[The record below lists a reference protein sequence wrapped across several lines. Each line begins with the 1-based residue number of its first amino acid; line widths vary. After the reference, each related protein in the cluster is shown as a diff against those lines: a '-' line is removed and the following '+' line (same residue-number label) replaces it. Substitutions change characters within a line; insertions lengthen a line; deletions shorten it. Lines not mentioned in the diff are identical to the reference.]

1 MANIGLLQMQR
12 DLASGKRNLE
22 RTASDSL
29 NTRAGIGA
37 MTGLLSRAL
46 MKNLSDVGG
55 EFGSTMEGL
64 SPFVEGLGTYAGRR
78 LGSMGSLPVS
88 SGNRFFKTAEEDI
101 EKYLGQR
108 DLFSGIKTGLLGF
121 ARPKPKQ
128 PKINTSST
136 SLDNY
141 KMMTGQEQLSLDDYM
156 DKTGQIGQTY
166 EVGSSANYPPLG
178 ATNMPPFQ

>member
-55 EFGSTMEGL
+55 EFGSAMEGL

-121 ARPKPKQ
+121 ARPKPKESEIDID
-128 PKINTSST
+128 PTPST
-136 SLDNY
+136 NIDTDLSWRGFMDRTGRRFGALNQKRDEVMARGTDVSMPNY
-141 KMMTGQEQLSLDDYM
+141 
-156 DKTGQIGQTY
+156 
-166 EVGSSANYPPLG
+166 LG
-178 ATNMPPFQ
+178 IQY